1 MVALSTADFA
11 NYEVKRRSS
20 AMYTLQ
26 RRQVK
31 DKLRQLAQ
39 EIEAIVGAD
48 LDGLQTVFSDEA
60 PSLVNHHSV
69 DSQWLTWL
77 RSDEASSKLRSLQ
90 GELKLTAPDALDI
103 APHHRHA
110 HLAVV
115 VDDRFLETSL
125 RIHRRAMVDRENLAA
140 RVKDSWAR
148 DGIVE
153 LLKGCGPGYCFGAV
167 SGRELPAQDVA
178 EANAESVNA
187 WVSAAQGY
195 DWLCVAATCSIED
208 AEALGEGL
216 AAACAER
223 LQPLLALYRF
233 VAWAQD
239 NDHIAAKKA
248 IKEAR
253 AEQQRAGFAKG
264 DQVRILAGLW
274 AGRRGTIEDVDK
286 KGGVKVAVG
295 LVSVKVKVDEV
306 AALS

>member
-1 MVALSTADFA
+1 MVALSKTDFA

-31 DKLRQLAQ
+31 DKLQQLAQ
-39 EIEAIVGAD
+39 EIAAILGSA

-69 DSQWLTWL
+69 DRQWLTWL
-77 RSDEASSKLRSLQ
+77 RSDEASAKLRSLQ
-90 GELKLTAPDALDI
+90 GELKLTAPDALDM

-115 VDDRFLETSL
+115 VDERFLETSL
-125 RIHRRAMVDRENLAA
+125 RIHRRAMVDRENFAA

-148 DGIVE
+148 DGIID
-153 LLKGCGPGYCFGAV
+153 LLKACGDGYTFGAV
-167 SGRELPAQDVA
+167 NDREIPEQPVS
-178 EANAESVNA
+178 EASAESLA
-187 WVSAAQGY
+187 DWLSAGQDS
-195 DWLCVAATCSIED
+195 DWLCVTASCSIED
-208 AEALGEGL
+208 VEALGDGL
-216 AAACAER
+216 AAACVER
-223 LQPLLALYRF
+223 LQPLLDLYRF

-248 IKEAR
+248 IKEAK
-253 AEQQRAGFAKG
+253 AEQQRAGFSKG

-306 AALS
+306 ASV